1 MQSVRKLIE
10 SALLPASR
18 LLERRLVSDTRDLV
32 SNHLPAAIIVYPPCH
47 VAVVAA
53 TFLAAVL
60 CTLEGHRSYVQ
71 GHVSMDLRSFT
82 LGANRLK
89 FSYSCFQVRQPLT
102 FCDQFA
108 ARIDEYVI
116 ISPNLLQRIQIALRK
131 GLTVFP
137 KSLLKILFNARIVLV
152 NGGRLTKQ
160 RNKSNGQY
168 PRCLHFHRVM
178 GLSISE
184 FPQSQSSRD
193 IHQSHKKPA

>member
-32 SNHLPAAIIVYPPCH
+32 SNHLPAAIIVYPHCH

-60 CTLEGHRSYVQ
+60 CTLKGHRSYVQ
-71 GHVSMDLRSFT
+71 NHVSMDLRSFT

-89 FSYSCFQVRQPLT
+89 FSCSCFQVRQPLT

-108 ARIDEYVI
+108 AWIDEYVI
-116 ISPNLLQRIQIALRK
+116 IGPNLLQRIQIALRK
-131 GLTVFP
+131 GLSVFA

-152 NGGRLTKQ
+152 NGGRLSRCFVRCRQTKQ
-160 RNKSNGQY
+160 RNKSSTD
-168 PRCLHFHRVM
+168 V
-178 GLSISE
+178 
-184 FPQSQSSRD
+184 
-193 IHQSHKKPA
+193 HQSHKKPA